1 MSFYNPHSELDTHE
15 VTNQPPA
22 LENYNLYTSDPL
34 LQETVKRES
43 TGSTFEN
50 LVYTGAQLG
59 HETCLENG
67 RLANENPPK
76 LKLFDRFGHRIDEV
90 EFHPAYHEMMSQGK
104 GSGLSSIAWEEDAQD
119 GHLHHAALEYML
131 HQVEAGVC
139 CPLTMTYAGIP
150 VINRSPELRDEWL
163 PKLLSRSY
171 DGRMIP
177 AHLKDGCTMG
187 MAMTEKQGGSD
198 VRANST
204 KAVKCDDGYLLTGHK
219 WFCSAPMSDA
229 FLTLAYTDAGLSC
242 FFVPRFRPDDSRNSF
257 FVQRL
262 KQKLGNHANA
272 SSEIEYRNTWAVL
285 VGEEGRGV
293 ATIMDMVHHTRLDT
307 AIAPVS
313 LMRQALVQAIHHAR
327 HRSAFQK
334 KLIDQPLM
342 QSVLADL
349 ALDLEAGVLTF
360 LHLAHKFDVAAEN
373 DDARAYARLA
383 VAVAKFWHNKR
394 CPNFVY
400 ECMEALGGAGYV
412 EEGIMPRLYR
422 EAPLNS
428 IWEGSGNVICLDILR
443 TFAKEPEAI
452 DLFFHQI
459 APVLGQ
465 NSNLDNCLSDL
476 RDMLGNTASLQANAR
491 IIVEKM
497 ALSLQA
503 SLMLQYAPAD
513 IGTQFCETRLG
524 DGRNFVYGAA
534 QIANAESILE
544 RIFPEK

>member
-1 MSFYNPHSELDTHE
+1 MSFFNPHTELRTHE

-22 LENYNLYTSDPL
+22 LENYNLFTADPI
-34 LQETVKRES
+34 LQEAVKRES
-43 TGSTFEN
+43 TGSSFEN
-50 LVYTGAQLG
+50 LVYTGSQLG

-76 LKLFDRFGHRIDEV
+76 LKLFDRFGQRIDEV
-90 EFHPAYHEMMSQGK
+90 EFHPAYHEMMSVGK
-104 GSGLSSIAWEEDAQD
+104 GSGLSSLPWEEDSQD
-119 GHLHHAALEYML
+119 GHLHHAALEYMV

-150 VINRSPELRDEWL
+150 VISQAPELRETWL
-163 PKLLSRSY
+163 PKLTSRSY

-204 KAVKCDDGYLLTGHK
+204 KAVKGDDGYLLTGHK

-229 FLTLAYTDAGLSC
+229 FLTLAYTENGLSC
-242 FFVPRFRPDDSRNSF
+242 FFVPRFRPDDSRNNF

-262 KQKLGNHANA
+262 KNKLGNHANA
-272 SSEIEYRNTWAVL
+272 SSEIEYQDTWAVL

-307 AIAPVS
+307 AIAPIS
-313 LMRQALVQAIHHAR
+313 LMRQALAQAVHHAR

-334 KLIDQPLM
+334 KLVDQPLM
-342 QSVLADL
+342 TAVLADL
-349 ALDLEAGVLTF
+349 ALDLEAGVLTM
-360 LHLAHKFDVAAEN
+360 LHLAHKFDEAVKNEE
-373 DDARAYARLA
+373 ARTYARLA
-383 VAVAKFWHNKR
+383 VAIAKFWHNKR

-412 EEGIMPRLYR
+412 EEGILPRLYR

-443 TFAKEPEAI
+443 TLSKEPEAL
-452 DLFFHQI
+452 DLFFHQV
-459 APVLGQ
+459 APIIGQ
-465 NSNLDNCLSDL
+465 NGYLDDTLSEL
-476 RDMLGNTASLQANAR
+476 RDLLQDTASLQQNAR

-497 ALSLQA
+497 ALCLQA

-513 IGTQFCETRLG
+513 IGIQFCESRLG
-524 DGRNFVYGAA
+524 EGRNFVYGATPITDA
-534 QIANAESILE
+534 PGIIDRL
-544 RIFPEK
+544 FPE

>member
-1 MSFYNPHSELDTHE
+1 MSYFNPHCELSTHE

-22 LENYNLYTSDPL
+22 LENYNMFTSDPV
-34 LQETVKRES
+34 LQEAVKRES
-43 TGSTFEN
+43 TGSSFEN

-59 HETCLENG
+59 TEEHLEHG

-76 LKLFDRFGHRIDEV
+76 LKLFDRFGQRIDEV
-90 EFHPAYHEMMSQGK
+90 EFHPSYHEMMSIGK
-104 GSGLSSIAWEEDAQD
+104 GSGLSSVAWEEDTQD

-150 VINRSPELRDEWL
+150 IIEQAPELRDEWL
-163 PKLLSRSY
+163 PKLISRSY
-171 DGRMIP
+171 DSRMIP

-204 KAVKCDDGYLLTGHK
+204 KAVKSGDGYLLTGHK
-219 WFCSAPMSDA
+219 WFCSAPMSDS

-242 FFVPRFRPDDSRNSF
+242 FFMPRFRPDDSRNNF
-257 FVQRL
+257 FIQRL
-262 KQKLGNHANA
+262 KNKLGNHANA
-272 SSEIEYRNTWAVL
+272 SSEIEYQDTWAVL

-313 LMRQALVQAIHHAR
+313 LMRQALAQAVHHAR

-342 QSVLADL
+342 LSVLADL

-360 LHLAHKFDVAAEN
+360 LHLAHKFDEASHNNE
-373 DDARAYARLA
+373 ARTYARLA

-400 ECMEALGGAGYV
+400 ECMECLGGAGYV

-443 TFAKEPEAI
+443 TLAKEPEAL
-452 DLFFHQI
+452 DLFFHQLSP
-459 APVLGQ
+459 ALGQ
-465 NSNLDNCLSDL
+465 NGDLDLTLEKL
-476 RDMLGNTASLQANAR
+476 RDLIMDAASLERNAR

-513 IGTQFCETRLG
+513 VSAQFCSTRLG
-524 DGRNFVYGAA
+524 DGRNFVYGAS
-534 QIANAESILE
+534 QITDAAGILD
-544 RIFPEK
+544 RLFPQ